1 MKHAAASHPGIRE
14 HLKAFWLKVEPHG
27 GRLFNLQAFFASLS
41 FICIG
46 TISGCTV
53 LVLYYFMSNQLLK
66 RDATITMAFVQ
77 SIGKVNDPIHHAPDH
92 VHGENG
98 EDHLTE
104 FFTLLVGMPDVVG
117 ASVYLPD
124 RTILWSSQK
133 ALVGKQAPENPM
145 LEKALS
151 GELAFARREAA
162 GARYAPHVALPESTA
177 AYLEYYIPM
186 WDMNDDAIIFVAEVY
201 KNPDVLLEGI
211 RSGMWVIWVSAIV
224 GGLVL
229 YTILLWIVYRASF
242 VMQVQQQRLV
252 ESETMAAIGDM
263 ASAVAHG
270 IRNPL
275 AAIRSSAELALD
287 DTSLKDNPEA
297 AQDIVAEVDR
307 MDQMIREL
315 ILIARHDEENFEG
328 VCLAEMIR
336 TCTSEFWP
344 AMERQSVE
352 LSLDIHEPLALV
364 QGDRALL
371 RQALGNV
378 IANALDAMPNVGDL
392 AIRAALVKGGKE
404 VKVTVADSGQ
414 GMAKDR
420 LKEVFKPF
428 VTSKRAGLG
437 IGLSLVKRII
447 ERHGGNVALSS
458 EEGKGTTVSFEFPVE
473 AS

>member
-1 MKHAAASHPGIRE
+1 
-14 HLKAFWLKVEPHG
+14 
-27 GRLFNLQAFFASLS
+27 
-41 FICIG
+41 
-46 TISGCTV
+46 
-53 LVLYYFMSNQLLK
+53 MSNQLLK

-77 SIGKVNDPIHHAPDH
+77 SIGKVNDPIHHAPNH

-133 ALVGKQAPENPM
+133 ALVGKQAPEYPM
-145 LEKALS
+145 LDQALS

-162 GARYAPHVALPESTA
+162 GAGFLPHIALPESTT

-242 VMQVQQQRLV
+242 VLQAQQQRLI
-252 ESETMAAIGDM
+252 ESETMAAIGEM

-275 AAIRSSAELALD
+275 AAIRTSAELALD
-287 DTSLKDNPEA
+287 DTSPDLNRESA
-297 AQDIVAEVDR
+297 EDIITEVDR

-315 ILIARHDEENFEG
+315 ILIARHDVEYFQDID
-328 VCLAEMIR
+328 LAEIVR
-336 TCTSEFWP
+336 TCADEFSP
-344 AMERQSVE
+344 TMERQSVA
-352 LSLDIHEPLALV
+352 LRLDIGEAVPPI
-364 QGDRALL
+364 QGDPALL

-378 IANALDAMPNVGDL
+378 IANALDAMPNGGSL
-392 AIRAALVKGGKE
+392 AIGAQGVNGGRD
-404 VKVTVADSGQ
+404 VTLTIADDGH
-414 GMAKDR
+414 GIAKDR
-420 LKEVFKPF
+420 VGQVFKPF